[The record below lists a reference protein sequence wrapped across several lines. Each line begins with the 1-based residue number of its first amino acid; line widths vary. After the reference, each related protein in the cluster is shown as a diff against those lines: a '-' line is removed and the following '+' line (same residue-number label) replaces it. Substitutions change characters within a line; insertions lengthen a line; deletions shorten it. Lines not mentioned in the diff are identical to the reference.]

1 MKRVTMKTLV
11 VAAALAAAAVS
22 ASAQSLNAEIP
33 FNFRA
38 GDAMFSAGTYRI
50 HVSSSGVPVVQL
62 TNMDTKKS
70 AMVVPQYGRDLK
82 KDVASGAAKMWFAC
96 TGSSCVLSS
105 LWKGEGNSALVIGS

>member
-38 GDAMFSAGTYRI
+38 GDAMFAAGTYR
-50 HVSSSGVPVVQL
+50 VSVARSGTALVRL
-62 TNMDTKKS
+62 MNMDTKKS
-70 AMVVPQYGRDLK
+70 AMVVSPYKRDVDK
-82 KDVASGAAKMWFAC
+82 HAAGAAPKLWFAC
-96 TGSSCVLSS
+96 TGSGCALSS
-105 LWKGEGNSALVIGS
+105 